1 MIYGL
6 GPRARRVYAALHD
19 RIVRGDLA
27 PGARL
32 PAHRELAAEFGV
44 APMTVRQV
52 LSHLEERGFV
62 SREVGRGTFVR
73 QPTLASI
80 LIVEGTPSMGAFL
93 AEYVGRA
100 GYRAI
105 TASCVADALDTLA
118 NEPTIVLVLSD
129 LRLPTPAE
137 GARLIEAIRRRWPRV
152 PVAAMVAELDD
163 VAGLFGAAEW
173 PLLVLPKPIGLGLL
187 DELLRLVAGRSAAAM
202 D

>member
-52 LSHLEERGFV
+52 LSHLEERGLV

-118 NEPTIVLVLSD
+118 NDPTIVLILCDV
-129 LRLPTPAE
+129 RVPTPAE
-137 GARLIEAIRRRWPRV
+137 GVRLIAAVRRRWPGV
-152 PVAAMVAELDD
+152 PVAAMVTELDD
-163 VAGLFGAAEW
+163 LAGLFGTAEW
-173 PLLVLPKPIGLGLL
+173 PLLVLPKPVTMGLL
-187 DELLRLVAGRSAAAM
+187 DELLRLVAGRSTASR